1 MDKQL
6 TLMKSLT
13 DAHGISGFEYDVK
26 KLMQEYLEPVSDE
39 IINDNLGSIYGK
51 RQAKSGGKKIL
62 IGGHLD
68 EIGFMVTEIDD
79 DGFIKFVPIG
89 GWWNQVMLSQRM
101 NVITDKGVLTGVIGS
116 KPPHALSPEERKK
129 PVEIKNMFIDIGVA
143 DKDEALKAGVK
154 PGDQITPHMEFT
166 EMANKNYLLAKA
178 WDNRMGCVVAV
189 EVLQDLE
196 GEDLD
201 INVVSGATVQEEVG
215 LRGAKTSANKVKP
228 DLAIS
233 VDVGI
238 AWDTPGM
245 KPENGQGKLGDGP
258 LVVLMDAS
266 NIGHVGF
273 RRHIEKIAEENG
285 IPFQFQAVP
294 GGGTDSGG
302 FHVSNEGVPSV
313 NIGVP
318 LRYMH
323 SNVSILHK
331 EDVNNAV
338 KLISAV
344 VKSLDDETV
353 ENIIW

>member
-6 TLMKSLT
+6 ELMKTLT
-13 DAHGISGFEYDVK
+13 DTHGISGFEYDVK
-26 KLMQEYLEPVSDE
+26 KVMKEYLAPVSDE
-39 IINDNLGSIYGK
+39 LVQDNLGSIFGK
-51 RQAKSGGKKIL
+51 RRANDGDKTIL

-79 DGFIKFVPIG
+79 NGFLKFTTIG
-89 GWWNQVMLSQRM
+89 GWWSQVMLSQRL

-116 KPPHALSPEERKK
+116 TPPHALSPEARKK
-129 PVEIKNMFIDIGVA
+129 PMDIKDMFIDIGVFS
-143 DKDEALKAGVK
+143 KEEAVEAGVK
-154 PGDQITPHMEFT
+154 LGDQVTPHCEFT
-166 EMANKNYLLAKA
+166 EMANKDYLLAKA
-178 WDNRMGCVVAV
+178 WDNRMGCGVAV
-189 EVLQDLE
+189 EVLQQLD
-196 GEDLD
+196 GEDLN

-215 LRGAKTSANKVKP
+215 LRGAKTAANTVNP

-245 KPENGQGKLGDGP
+245 TPRDGKGKLGDGP

-273 RRHIEKIAEENG
+273 RRHIQKVAEDKN
-285 IPFQFQAVP
+285 IPIQFQSVT

-302 FHVSNEGVPSV
+302 FHAAHEGVPSV

-331 EDVNNAV
+331 DDYNNAV
-338 KLISAV
+338 KLIAEV
-344 VKSLDDETV
+344 VKSLNNDKVDE
-353 ENIIW
+353 IIW

>member
-26 KLMQEYLEPVSDE
+26 KVMKEYIEPVSDE
-39 IINDNLGSIYGK
+39 IITDNLGSIYGK
-51 RQAKSGGKKIL
+51 RRAKNGEKTLL

-79 DGFIKFVPIG
+79 NGFIKFTPIG

-101 NVITDKGVLTGVIGS
+101 NVITDEGILTGVIGS

-143 DKDEALKAGVK
+143 DKEEALKAGVK

-189 EVLQDLE
+189 EVLQNLE
-196 GEDLD
+196 GEDLG

-215 LRGAKTSANKVKP
+215 LRGAKTSANTVKP

-273 RRHIEKIAEENG
+273 RRHIQKVAEENG

-302 FHVSNEGVPSV
+302 FHVANEGVPSV

-338 KLISAV
+338 KLITEI

>member
-6 TLMKSLT
+6 ELMKTLT
-13 DAHGISGFEYDVK
+13 DTHGISGFEYNVK
-26 KLMQEYLEPVSDE
+26 KVMKEYLTPVSDE
-39 IINDNLGSIYGK
+39 IVQDNLGSVYGK
-51 RQAKSGGKKIL
+51 RKAKTGDKTIL

-68 EIGFMVTEIDD
+68 EIGFMITDIDD
-79 DGFIKFVPIG
+79 NGFLKFTTVG
-89 GWWNQVMLSQRM
+89 GWWSQVMLSQRM
-101 NVITDKGVLTGVIGS
+101 NVITDNGILTGVIGS
-116 KPPHALSPEERKK
+116 KPPHILKPDERNKA
-129 PVEIKNMFIDIGVA
+129 VDIKDMFIDIGVSS
-143 DKDEALKAGVK
+143 KEEAEEAGVK
-154 PGDQITPHMEFT
+154 LGDQVTPHSEFT

-178 WDNRMGCVVAV
+178 WDNRMGCGVAV
-189 EVLQDLE
+189 EVLQNLK
-196 GEDLD
+196 GEDVN

-215 LRGAKTSANKVKP
+215 LRGAKTSAYTVHP

-245 KPENGQGKLGDGP
+245 SANDGKGKLGDGP
-258 LVVLMDAS
+258 LLVLMDAS

-273 RRHIEKIAEENG
+273 RRHIQKVADEKG
-285 IPFQFQAVP
+285 IPVQLQTIT

-302 FHVSNEGVPSV
+302 FHGAHQGVPSV

-331 EDVNNAV
+331 DDYNNAV
-338 KLISAV
+338 KLITEV
-344 VKSLDDETV
+344 VKSLDNHKVDE
-353 ENIIW
+353 IIW

>member
-13 DAHGISGFEYDVK
+13 DAHGISGFEYDVNN
-26 KLMQEYLEPVSDE
+26 LMKEYLDPVSDE
-39 IINDNLGSIYGK
+39 IITDNLGSIYGK
-51 RQAKSGGKKIL
+51 RQAKNGDKTIL

-79 DGFIKFVPIG
+79 NGFLKFTPIG

-101 NVITDKGVLTGVIGS
+101 NVITDDGILTGVIGS
-116 KPPHALSPEERKK
+116 KPPHALTPDERKK
-129 PVEIKNMFIDIGVA
+129 PVEIKNMFIDIGVS
-143 DKDEALKAGVK
+143 DKEEAEKAGVK
-154 PGDQITPHMEFT
+154 IGDQITPHMEFT

-189 EVLQDLE
+189 DVLQNLE
-196 GEDLD
+196 GEDLGV
-201 INVVSGATVQEEVG
+201 NVVSGATVQEEVG
-215 LRGAKTSANKVKP
+215 LRGAKTSANTVKP

-245 KPENGQGKLGDGP
+245 KPENGKGKLGDGP

-273 RRHIEKIAEENG
+273 RRHIQKVAEENG

-302 FHVSNEGVPSV
+302 FHAANEGVPSV

-338 KLISAV
+338 KLITEI
-344 VKSLDDETV
+344 VKSLDDDTV